1 MQVNKADYIQFKNSA
16 VYGAAR
22 QDVGEAVSR
31 ALAEMVNSEEL
42 SMARHNFLR
51 GFIAGATSILEWEP
65 DFIEEQTDDGLES

>member
-1 MQVNKADYIQFKNSA
+1 MQVIKADYVQFKNSK
-16 VYGAAR
+16 VYEASR

-42 SMARHNFLR
+42 TMARHNFLR

-65 DFIEEQTDDGLES
+65 DFVEEQSDDSES